1 MWLDGPGIF
10 RFVDPKVSNILK
22 VVNCQFPNVIR
33 KCPNLG
39 FSNIT
44 IPSYPRAQKLPEI
57 AVLQPPHEEPLF
69 GALVGNLL
77 SFLCSKR
84 FKKSAHSPV
93 LISLLYSSA
102 PSLFLWKF
110 QALAP
115 FNTFLCCHPYMEQIS
130 YIFTETSPFYIISS
144 QPYPF

>member
-1 MWLDGPGIF
+1 M
-10 RFVDPKVSNILK
+10 
-22 VVNCQFPNVIR
+22 
-33 KCPNLG
+33 
-39 FSNIT
+39 
-44 IPSYPRAQKLPEI
+44 PSYPRAQNLPET

-69 GALVGNLL
+69 GALVGNLP
-77 SFLCSKR
+77 SFLCPKR

-93 LISLLYSSA
+93 LLSLPYALA

-130 YIFTETSPFYIISS
+130 YIFTEATPFLLFPLSLILSR
-144 QPYPF
+144 